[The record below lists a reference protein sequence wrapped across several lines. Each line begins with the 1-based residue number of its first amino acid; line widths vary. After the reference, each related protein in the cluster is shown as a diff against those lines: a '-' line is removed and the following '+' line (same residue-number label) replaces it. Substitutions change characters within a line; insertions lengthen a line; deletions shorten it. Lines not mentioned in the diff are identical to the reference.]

1 MESLLIEPTATT
13 PKIDFNA
20 MSGVFTLEGKA
31 IDNDAEQFFK
41 PVLDWL
47 GDYLKNPA
55 PKTAVSIKLDYFNIS
70 SSKRILFMFYK
81 LNELLESGSDVSV
94 KWHYQADEDDMF
106 EVGQDFAFMV
116 KIPFEFCEYSHF
128 DKVAIA

>member
-1 MESLLIEPTATT
+1 MESLLIESTATT
-13 PKIDFNA
+13 PKIDFNVET
-20 MSGVFTLEGKA
+20 GVFTIEGKA

-41 PVLDWL
+41 PVLEWL
-47 GDYLKNPA
+47 GEYVKKPHA
-55 PKTAVSIKLDYFNIS
+55 KTEISIKLDYFNIS

-116 KIPFEFCEYSHF
+116 KIPFEFCEYSLF
-128 DKVAIA
+128 DNVALA